1 MSKKTGFYY
10 LLWCSL
16 LILACASEEKD
27 MTTRG
32 YPYKMHH
39 DAEGTVIAPGEYA
52 YFHITMRAGDSV
64 LNSSYSMGQIPRL
77 RIPAPN
83 EFTRETSVIIDG
95 LAKMSVG
102 DSLTLFYPLDSLGP
116 TRPPAFQN
124 FDIIEYDLSL
134 KEIKSDQAFKQEQQ
148 IAMAEREKVRTAVV
162 ARKDDVA
169 AFANTQLQAYQA
181 GNIKDLQKTDL
192 NLEYVIHEQG
202 EGARAA
208 NGRSASV
215 QYYGMLVS
223 DGSVFD
229 ESFSQGNPYTFT
241 LGQGG
246 VIKGWDVGIPLLN
259 KGGSAS
265 LFIPYELAYGEAG
278 RPGIPPKAKL
288 YFYVE
293 LQDLN

>member
-1 MSKKTGFYY
+1 MIKKTGFYN

-16 LILACASEEKD
+16 LILACAGEKKE
-27 MTTRG
+27 MTSRG
-32 YPYKMHH
+32 YSYDMHH
-39 DAEGTVIAPGEYA
+39 DAEGPVIAPGEYA

-64 LNSSYSMGQIPRL
+64 LNTSYSMGQMPRL
-77 RIPAPN
+77 RIPAPD
-83 EFTRETSVIIDG
+83 EFTKETSIIIDG

-102 DSLTLFYPLDSLGP
+102 DSLTLYYPLDSLGA

-124 FDIIEYDLSL
+124 FDVIEYDLSL

-148 IAMAEREKVRTAVV
+148 IAMAEREKVRASVV
-162 ARKDDVA
+162 ERKDEVVT
-169 AFANTQLQAYQA
+169 FANTQLKAYKA
-181 GNIKDLQKTDL
+181 GTIKDLQKTDM

-202 EGARAA
+202 EGERAA
-208 NGRSASV
+208 NGRAASV
-215 QYYGMLVS
+215 QYYGMLIS

-229 ESFSQGNPYTFT
+229 QSFPEGNPYTFT

-259 KGGSAS
+259 EGGSAS

-278 RPGIPPKAKL
+278 RPGIPAKANL

-293 LQDLN
+293 LQELN